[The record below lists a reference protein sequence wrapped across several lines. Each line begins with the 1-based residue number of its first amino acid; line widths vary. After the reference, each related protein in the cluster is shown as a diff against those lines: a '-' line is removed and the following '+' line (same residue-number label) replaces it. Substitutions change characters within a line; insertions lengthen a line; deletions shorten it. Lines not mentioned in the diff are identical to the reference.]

1 MAISNNVKLPPASL
15 TMYTENDGEIVSS
28 KRWEELILQENH
40 IHPRSYHSSV
50 IYNDVLYIYGG
61 YEINKGILNDFK
73 KLALKDYEIGWR
85 DVEVTKI
92 QKSIEKNQSN
102 SKTTNKLYLFE
113 FEEKE
118 EKEKKIKK
126 EEDVIEEP
134 GKLHRHTAVAYN
146 NKMYIYGG
154 KINAFENTKN
164 LWAFSFA
171 SNRWELIKSRRVS
184 DDQFFPLEID
194 SHNAILYKDE
204 MIVFG
209 GYLGQISKYSNL
221 VYSYDFQTN
230 IWKLYYMPTPN
241 EKKNEKPKRRANA
254 GAVIF
259 NDELFIYGGT
269 NGKSKF
275 NDLWKFDLKTLKW
288 SQMSKMEEFKP
299 EPRSGH
305 IFVNYKDKLVLFG
318 GIHDIA
324 HEKND
329 ILFFDLEKGIW
340 KKIEEDSTKFLVEK
354 MSVNEKKIKK
364 VNMEQ
369 IFDGKL
375 CKSII
380 QSPIQNQHSR
390 SIYFIRSQSKNKSA
404 AHCSK
409 SDFNS
414 TNGSEVKSS
423 FQLKAERLRKEKH
436 MKKML
441 MLQEFEV
448 TEENRNEFSIIS
460 PTTEAMKNS
469 IITSKTEL
477 KHGNINHTTNIS
489 MNASKNGKKLLI
501 SEEKKKFSLIK
512 GKKPCARDGA
522 SGNLYNNKL
531 LLFGGDRHLMT
542 FHDLFFLSL
551 DSLY

>member
-1 MAISNNVKLPPASL
+1 MNQSKKAQLPPASQSV
-15 TMYTENDGEIVSS
+15 YSENEGEKVAS

-40 IHPRSYHSSV
+40 IYPRSYHSSV
-50 IYNDVLYIYGG
+50 IYNDILYIYGG
-61 YEINKGILNDFK
+61 YEINKGILDDFK
-73 KLALKDYEIGWR
+73 RLTLKDYETGWQ
-85 DVEVTKI
+85 DVEVTKN
-92 QKSIEKNQSN
+92 QKTAEKKKSN
-102 SKTTNKLYLFE
+102 SKNEKKLFSFDY
-113 FEEKE
+113 EEKE
-118 EKEKKIKK
+118 EKEKEHKK
-126 EEDVIEEP
+126 EETIMEEP
-134 GKLHRHTAVAYN
+134 GKLHRHTAVTYN

-154 KINAFENTKN
+154 KINVFENTKN

-171 SNRWELIKSRRVS
+171 SNQWELIKSKRVS
-184 DDQFFPLEID
+184 DDQFFPLEVD

-209 GYLGQISKYSNL
+209 GYLGKISKYSNL

-230 IWKLYYMPTPN
+230 IWKLYYMPKPDD
-241 EKKNEKPKRRANA
+241 KKNEKPKRRANA
-254 GAVIF
+254 GAIIL
-259 NDELFIYGGT
+259 NDALLIYGGT

-275 NDLWKFDLKTLKW
+275 NDLWRFDLRTLKW
-288 SQMSKMEEFKP
+288 SLLSKMEEFTP

-305 IFVNYKDKLVLFG
+305 IFVNYKDKLILFG

-329 ILFFDLEKGIW
+329 ILFFDLEKGLW
-340 KKIEEDSTKFLVEK
+340 KKIEEDSTKYLVEK
-354 MSVNEKKIKK
+354 MGIKEKKIKK
-364 VNMEQ
+364 VNMEL
-369 IFDGKL
+369 IVDGKL

-380 QSPIQNQHSR
+380 QSPIHNRNSR
-390 SIYFIRSQSKNKSA
+390 SIYFIRSQSRNKSA

-414 TNGSEVKSS
+414 TNGSEAKSPY
-423 FQLKAERLRKEKH
+423 QMKEERLRKEKQ

-441 MLQEFEV
+441 MLQEFEL
-448 TEENRNEFSIIS
+448 TEENRNEFTILS

-469 IITSKTEL
+469 IVATKTEL
-477 KHGNINHTTNIS
+477 KYGNSTHNSNNS
-489 MNASKNGKKLLI
+489 MNGSKNGKKLLI
-501 SEEKKKFSLIK
+501 SEEKKFSLIR

-522 SGNLYNNKL
+522 SGNIYNNKL

-542 FHDLFFLSL
+542 FHDLFFLNL